1 MEYRLLCSV
10 WREKM
15 KPTVK
20 WAKEYLEYLEFKR
33 VNNIELFGAD
43 FALDD
48 LAKAILKESEDEA
61 ESEQE

>member
-1 MEYRLLCSV
+1 
-10 WREKM
+10 M

-43 FALDD
+43 FALYD
-48 LAKAILKESEDEA
+48 LAQAILA
-61 ESEQE
+61 EEKQE